1 VRSRPGTP
9 LSVRLRFDNT
19 RTVLWGEGSGTGPH
33 TFMSD
38 PPRVTILYVVSS
50 PHSGSTV
57 LSTILGSHP
66 DVFFAGELYEVPE
79 PAWIPGV
86 TCACGQPAATC
97 PFWKPVRE
105 RFERSSD
112 VEALHRD
119 EGTYRNWKALP
130 RVLLRPKPTAGGFP
144 QYAARLETLVR
155 SIAVESGKRIV
166 IDTSKGATRG
176 RAYLEAES
184 PTLEVKV
191 LHVVRDGRGVVL
203 SRKNREARVPS
214 TGGYR
219 PHAALRYSLLWVGAN
234 LSYVLLF
241 GLRRDRY
248 LRLRLEDVTRDPDRA
263 FERIGKFLG
272 IDLSDV
278 RARLAAGAAF
288 PVGHVI
294 AGNRLRL
301 SKEVR
306 MRPELSDWAHQLPRE
321 DQRLFSLVAGW
332 TARLFGYS

>member
-1 VRSRPGTP
+1 MPDS
-9 LSVRLRFDNT
+9 
-19 RTVLWGEGSGTGPH
+19 
-33 TFMSD
+33 
-38 PPRVTILYVVSS
+38 PPVTILYVVSS

-66 DVFFAGELYEVPE
+66 DIFFAGELYEIPE

-86 TCACGQPAATC
+86 TCSCGKPAATC
-97 PFWKPVRE
+97 DFWRPVRK
-105 RFERSSD
+105 RFERTAD

-119 EGTYRNWKALP
+119 EGNYRNWKSLP
-130 RVLLRPKPTAGGFP
+130 RVLLGRTPAAADFP

-155 SIAVESGKRIV
+155 SIATESGKRIIV
-166 IDTSKGATRG
+166 DTSKGGTRG
-176 RAYLEAES
+176 RAYLEAAS
-184 PTLEVKV
+184 PSLQVKV

-203 SRKNREARVPS
+203 SRRNREARVVE
-214 TGGYR
+214 TGGYK
-219 PHAALRYSLLWVGAN
+219 PHATLRYSLLWVGAN

-248 LRLRLEDVTRDPDRA
+248 LRVRLEDFTRDPDRA
-263 FERIGKFLG
+263 FDRIARFLS
-272 IDLSDV
+272 IDLSGV
-278 RARLAAGAAF
+278 RDQVKAGAAF

-301 SKEVR
+301 SGAVR
-306 MRPELSDWAHQLPRE
+306 MRPEASEWTTQLPRA
-321 DQRLFSLVAGW
+321 DQRLFAIVAGW

>member
-1 VRSRPGTP
+1 MR
-9 LSVRLRFDNT
+9 
-19 RTVLWGEGSGTGPH
+19 
-33 TFMSD
+33 D
-38 PPRVTILYVVSS
+38 PSRVTVLYVVSS
-50 PHSGSTV
+50 PHSGSTI
-57 LSTILGSHP
+57 LSTIIGSHP

-79 PAWIPGV
+79 PAWIPGR

-97 PFWKPVRE
+97 PFWRPVRD
-105 RFERSSD
+105 RFERTAD

-119 EGTYRNWKALP
+119 EGTYRDWRSLP
-130 RVLLRPKPTAGGFP
+130 RVLMRRGSASGDFP
-144 QYAARLETLVR
+144 QYAARLESLVR
-155 SIAVESGKRIV
+155 AISAESGKRIIV
-166 IDTSKGATRG
+166 DTSKGATRG
-176 RAYLEAES
+176 RAYLEAQS

-241 GLRRDRY
+241 GLRREQY
-248 LRLRLEDVTRDPDRA
+248 LRLRFEDFTKDPERA
-263 FERIGKFLG
+263 FDRIGKFLG
-272 IDLSDV
+272 IDLSELRERV
-278 RARLAAGAAF
+278 RAGGSF

-301 SKEVR
+301 AGEVR
-306 MRPELSDWAHQLPRE
+306 VRPEVSDWVSQLPPQDR
-321 DQRLFSLVAGW
+321 RLFSLVAGW